1 MRRSRL
7 ALWVAVGA
15 VLVTVELCHAA
26 LTPEAVA
33 QIKDAVVLIR
43 VDLEVTATGDAAG
56 GSGSGFVIS
65 DDGLIVTNAHV
76 VAPEIEQEDGRTTV
90 ADQRTVTVIFH
101 PNEPREQRFEAD
113 VLRENPELDLALLRV
128 AKSTPAYLELA
139 DSDMVYET
147 QPVYVCGHPLGLREI
162 SIRSGAIAAR
172 RTWGGSKYIEHDAA
186 AEGGNSGG
194 PLVDDQSRVVGVHTL
209 TIAASSMLTKFA
221 IPSNVVDIW
230 LKSAPAQDPVRESP
244 GSHVLDIL
252 AASGLHYTDEGDGLF
267 SLAYAGD
274 VTVYI
279 HEYQDF
285 LRGYV
290 YLGYLPGDNLAEQG
304 EAALAALRL
313 NYNDLAGRLS
323 VFETDDGEYELYWEF
338 QAPLSAATPV
348 FTFFMGQLGAQRAAY
363 WEAFMEDSDAEAPAE
378 LQLPGGD
385 DELFELLGGL
395 LEQTG
400 LYYTRNDD
408 FGLYDLPYENG
419 EDLEVSMSVLSG
431 TAWTFLYLGG
441 MPGDNERE
449 QGQIAIELLQRNWD
463 DPFGR
468 LSLDWDLDL
477 VWESQVPVTFLTPD
491 YLTIIANTCASQA
504 ISFWEEY
511 GHTPFN
517 G

>member
-1 MRRSRL
+1 
-7 ALWVAVGA
+7 
-15 VLVTVELCHAA
+15 
-26 LTPEAVA
+26 
-33 QIKDAVVLIR
+33 
-43 VDLEVTATGDAAG
+43 
-56 GSGSGFVIS
+56 
-65 DDGLIVTNAHV
+65 
-76 VAPEIEQEDGRTTV
+76 
-90 ADQRTVTVIFH
+90 
-101 PNEPREQRFEAD
+101 
-113 VLRENPELDLALLRV
+113 
-128 AKSTPAYLELA
+128 
-139 DSDMVYET
+139 
-147 QPVYVCGHPLGLREI
+147 
-162 SIRSGAIAAR
+162 
-172 RTWGGSKYIEHDAA
+172 
-186 AEGGNSGG
+186 
-194 PLVDDQSRVVGVHTL
+194 
-209 TIAASSMLTKFA
+209 MLTKFA

-230 LKSAPAQDPVRESP
+230 LKSAPAQDPVRQNP
-244 GSHVLDIL
+244 GSHVADIL
-252 AASGLHYTDEGDGLF
+252 AASGLHYTDEADGLF
-267 SLAYAGD
+267 SLAYAED

-279 HEYQDF
+279 HEYEDF

-323 VFETDDGEYELYWEF
+323 VYETEDDEYELYWEF

-363 WEAFMEDSDAEAPAE
+363 WQAFMDSDDAEAPAD
-378 LQLPGGD
+378 LQLPGAD

-419 EDLEVSMSVLSG
+419 DELEVSMGVLSG

-441 MPGDNERE
+441 MPGESE
-449 QGQIAIELLQRNWD
+449 WEHGQIAIELLQRNWD

-468 LSLDWDLDL
+468 LSLDSDLDV

-491 YLTIIANTCASQA
+491 YVTIIANTCASQA
-504 ISFWEEY
+504 VSFWEQY